1 MCPSPDELSQ
11 NNDVAAPSANAEPSP
26 VNAAEPVVAKPATP
40 SATASTAKS
49 WRPPALVYT
58 GFSLMTIM
66 FVVWILF
73 SWSGYSD
80 KYAQVTEGW
89 SLGNTKMLEITIVKD
104 DKDGL
109 ACSSDLNFDGVR
121 CGYAANG
128 TQLGPNV
135 VDSSKVL
142 QPYNTVKNELFIAAG
157 LWTSKG
163 LPNPLPAERFTVV
176 CNYRVVGVSKNM
188 SLRWGTKAVF
198 DPLKHSVA
206 IGTLS
211 DCVIPQ

>member
-1 MCPSPDELSQ
+1 MCPSPEELSQ
-11 NNDVAAPSANAEPSP
+11 NNDAAPSASPEPSSANDASQA
-26 VNAAEPVVAKPATP
+26 VAEATTP
-40 SATASTAKS
+40 TPKS
-49 WRPPALVYT
+49 WRPPVLVYT
-58 GFSLMTIM
+58 WVSLMTIM

-89 SLGNTKMLEITIVKD
+89 SLGSTKMLEITIVKD

-121 CGYAANG
+121 CAFSGNAAPSG
-128 TQLGPNV
+128 
-135 VDSSKVL
+135 VDLSKML
-142 QPYNTVKNELFIAAG
+142 QPFNTVKNELFIASG

-188 SLRWGTKAVF
+188 SLRWGQKAAF

>member
-1 MCPSPDELSQ
+1 MCPSPEELSQ
-11 NNDVAAPSANAEPSP
+11 NNDAATSASADPGPANEASPEGAPAAP
-26 VNAAEPVVAKPATP
+26 AAR
-40 SATASTAKS
+40 KS
-49 WRPPALVYT
+49 FRPPVLVYT
-58 GFSLMTIM
+58 WVSLMTIV
-66 FVVWILF
+66 FVVWILY

-89 SLGNTKMLEITIVKD
+89 SLGSTKMLEITIVRD

-109 ACSSDLNFDGVR
+109 ACASDLNFDGVR
-121 CGYAANG
+121 CGFNG
-128 TQLGPNV
+128 SHSPSG
-135 VDSSKVL
+135 VDLEKTL
-142 QPYNTVKNELFIAAG
+142 QPFNTVKNELFVASG

-176 CNYRVVGVSKNM
+176 CNYRVVGVSRNL
-188 SLRWGTKAVF
+188 SLRWGQKAAF